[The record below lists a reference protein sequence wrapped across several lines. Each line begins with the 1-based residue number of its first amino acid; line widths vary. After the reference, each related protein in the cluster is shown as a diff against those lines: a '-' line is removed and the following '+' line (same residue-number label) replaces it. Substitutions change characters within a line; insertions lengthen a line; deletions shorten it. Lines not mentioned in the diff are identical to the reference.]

1 MRKYE
6 GCMRKLLVK
15 GINRKEQVLLLS
27 CLFYCMFAGKMK
39 TKVVKLDER
48 KPDIAKIKE
57 AAAVIDAGG
66 LVAFPTETVYGI
78 ACRVNSDSLAKLDKI
93 KCRDS
98 NKHYTLHISQ
108 KSDVRKYV
116 PSVSLKAQKLIEKA
130 WPGPVTI
137 VFELNE
143 HDLAQQHKILKR
155 NIFENLY
162 NNSSSI
168 GIRCPDNAI
177 ASILLRLTHNPVVA
191 PSANLT
197 GESPSVEPEQV
208 LSRFSDKIEM
218 LLDAGASK
226 YTKSSTIVKIEKGVL
241 RVLRAGVYSQE
252 DIERLAEVNFLF
264 VCTGN
269 TCRSPMAEGL
279 FRKYLAE
286 KLHYEVD
293 RLEELGYKVASAGIL
308 EMEGYPASAEAITAC
323 ASKGI
328 DISTHRSRRLSVQ
341 LVKES
346 DYIFAM
352 TRSHCEE
359 VVKMWPNAQD
369 RCVMLVEN
377 EDIVDPIGQ
386 SQEFFN
392 NCANLIEKAVREKIN
407 GFVI

>member
-1 MRKYE
+1 
-6 GCMRKLLVK
+6 
-15 GINRKEQVLLLS
+15 
-27 CLFYCMFAGKMK
+27 MFAQQMK
-39 TKVVKLDER
+39 TKVVKIDEQ

-78 ACRVNSDSLAKLDKI
+78 ACRVNSDSLAKLNEI

-116 PSVSLKAQKLIEKA
+116 PSVSLKAQKLIGNA

-162 NNSSSI
+162 SSSSI

-177 ASILLRLTHNPVVA
+177 ASILLRLTHNPIVA
-191 PSANLT
+191 PSANLA
-197 GESPSVEPEQV
+197 GENPSVEPKQV
-208 LSRFSDKIEM
+208 LSQFSGKIEI
-218 LLDAGASK
+218 LLDSGASR
-226 YTKSSTIVKIEKGVL
+226 YRKSSTIVKIEKGVL
-241 RVLRAGVYSQE
+241 KILRAGVYSQE
-252 DIERLAEVNFLF
+252 DIERMAEVNFLF
-264 VCTGN
+264 VCSGN
-269 TCRSPMAEGL
+269 TCRSPMAEGI

-286 KLHYEVD
+286 KLQYKVD
-293 RLEELGYKVASAGIL
+293 RLGELGYKVSSAGIL
-308 EMEGYPASAEAITAC
+308 DMDGYPASAEAITAC
-323 ASKGI
+323 AAKGI
-328 DISTHRSRRLSVQ
+328 DISIHRSKKLSVQ
-341 LVKES
+341 LLKES

-352 TRSHCEE
+352 AHSHCEH
-359 VVKMWPNAQD
+359 VVNMWPDAQK
-369 RCVMLVEN
+369 RCIILAEN

-392 NCANLIEKAVREKIN
+392 NCANLIEKAVKERIS
-407 GFVI
+407 GLVI